1 MNWSDEHQMER
12 NDPNLKTFQRKIPH
26 SVYFS
31 YFFILYI
38 QSAMEISLRFQCWV
52 TMEMVPLTVITKKIK
67 KQKDTLF
74 RRVNPFL
81 RFANTEKG
89 KRKMRL

>member
-1 MNWSDEHQMER
+1 MLGNYG
-12 NDPNLKTFQRKIPH
+12 NGTI
-26 SVYFS
+26 V
-31 YFFILYI
+31 
-38 QSAMEISLRFQCWV
+38 
-52 TMEMVPLTVITKKIK
+52 TKKIK